1 MYTLRDDL
9 FIIGAF
15 HTLIG
20 YSPSNPDAFDSGM
33 QLVRHYKLPNFILY
47 TSIFSTKLWNF
58 HFIYNFDEGMAL
70 LSLFELSS
78 LVLWRNEVEM
88 MMTILGCYKW
98 IISSLR
104 CLTHKCFISNINLLY
119 FDWSWSFWFRNAPFL
134 SYSILIFF
142 YIAPSFNKIMKFHI
156 LR

>member
-9 FIIGAF
+9 FIICSF

-20 YSPSNPDAFDSGM
+20 YIPSNPHVFNSGM
-33 QLVRHYKLPNFILY
+33 QLVRHYKLPNFHQIPPPFQKNY
-47 TSIFSTKLWNF
+47 EIF

-78 LVLWRNEVEM
+78 WLLWRNEVEM
-88 MMTILGCYKW
+88 MITILGCYKW
-98 IISSLR
+98 IISILR
-104 CLTHKCFISNINLLY
+104 YLTRNWFISYICMLY
-119 FDWSWSFWFRNAPFL
+119 FDWSWSFWFRNAPL
-134 SYSILIFF
+134 LYYSILISI

-156 LR
+156 HR